1 MPAALGR
8 RFTFVSLLLLG
19 GGGTTQA
26 QSAGAE
32 PLRKSDLLGLL
43 SVGPLGSGELAA
55 LVRRTCL
62 SFTPTSRDRA
72 DLVALGADSVVLRE
86 IDQCARRGAPVRA
99 APRAAAVRPRAPPVR
114 RPQADSVKRVVAMAP
129 AAAIRAE
136 PRDVPGRPPPPAP
149 PGSCWAG
156 GTAAAAGGLP
166 RVRLAFRS
174 VA

>member
-32 PLRKSDLLGLL
+32 PLRKSDLLRLL
-43 SVGPLGSGELAA
+43 SVGTLGSGELAA

-114 RPQADSVKRVVAMAP
+114 RPRADSVNRVVAMAP
-129 AAAIRAE
+129 AAAIRD
-136 PRDVPGRPPPPAP
+136 RK
-149 PGSCWAG
+149 C
-156 GTAAAAGGLP
+156 T
-166 RVRLAFRS
+166 RLNSSHITISYA
-174 VA
+174 VLCLKKK